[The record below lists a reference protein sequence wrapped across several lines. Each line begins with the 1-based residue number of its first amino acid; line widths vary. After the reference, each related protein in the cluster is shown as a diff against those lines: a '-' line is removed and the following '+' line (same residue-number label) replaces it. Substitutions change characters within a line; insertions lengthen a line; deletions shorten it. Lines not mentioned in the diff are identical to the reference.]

1 LTANIRVPD
10 SNAFDVD
17 DAPEAHMLPVQLDSL
32 GGVKRAM
39 SMLRMGRATASA
51 GGSADEQLAAKKAMG
66 MLRMGR
72 TSVG

>member
-1 LTANIRVPD
+1 
-10 SNAFDVD
+10 
-17 DAPEAHMLPVQLDSL
+17 MLPVQLDSL